1 MIDREQV
8 VHVAALARLAL
19 SDAEIDRMQADLQQI
34 LQAFEALNALDVAEV
49 APTAQVIPLASVE
62 RPDATEAPLSREGV
76 MRNAPRVERDQIRV
90 PAVLQEE

>member
-34 LQAFEALNALDVAEV
+34 LQAFEALNALDVYAD
-49 APTAQVIPLASVE
+49 TL
-62 RPDATEAPLSREGV
+62 
-76 MRNAPRVERDQIRV
+76 
-90 PAVLQEE
+90 

>member
-34 LQAFEALNALDVAEV
+34 LQAFEALNALDVSDV
-49 APTAQVIPLASVE
+49 APTAQVIPLATVE
-62 RPDATEAPLSREGV
+62 RPDTTEAPLARDDV

-90 PAVLQEE
+90 PAVLTED

>member
-19 SDAEIDRMQADLQQI
+19 SEAEIDRMQADLQQI
-34 LQAFEALNALDVAEV
+34 LQAFEALNALDVSDV
-49 APTAQVIPLASVE
+49 PPTAQVIPLATVE
-62 RPDATEAPLSREGV
+62 RPDATEAPLSRDDV

-90 PAVLQEE
+90 PAVLPED

>member
-19 SDAEIDRMQADLQQI
+19 SDAEIDRMQADLEQI
-34 LQAFEALNALDVAEV
+34 LQAFEALSALDVSGV

-62 RPDATEAPLSREGV
+62 RPDATEAPLSRDDV

-90 PAVLQEE
+90 SAVLQGE

>member
-62 RPDATEAPLSREGV
+62 RPDATEAPLSRDDV
-76 MRNAPRVERDQIRV
+76 VRNAPRVERDQIRV